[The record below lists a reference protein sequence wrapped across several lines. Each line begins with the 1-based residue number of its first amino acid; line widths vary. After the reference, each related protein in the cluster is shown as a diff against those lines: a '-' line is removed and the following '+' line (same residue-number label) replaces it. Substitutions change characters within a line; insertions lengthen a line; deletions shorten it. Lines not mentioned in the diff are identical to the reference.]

1 MKNVLIIYNFYFSK
15 DFHTTYI
22 VLNNNH
28 IMHLLRIGNFFKFIG
43 NKREYQHEL
52 YHELPDTKEN
62 NTYCSAPL
70 LNVPFVSS

>member
-1 MKNVLIIYNFYFSK
+1 
-15 DFHTTYI
+15 
-22 VLNNNH
+22 
-28 IMHLLRIGNFFKFIG
+28 MHLLRILEIIGNFFKFIG
-43 NKREYQHEL
+43 NKQEL